1 MRHVTEGLEPTETGL
16 INADVSE
23 YNVVWHRGRPG
34 LVDFNDSGLGPYAFC
49 LGRLVERVRRMEN
62 GAALTDE
69 LLRGYQE
76 VIPLPVDYQRWG
88 PWFELAAS
96 MFRLR
101 LSSACITERGTTLM
115 ERDLRILSTARKRLE
130 GLALP

>member
-1 MRHVTEGLEPTETGL
+1 MRHVTEGLEPTEVGL

-23 YNVVWHRGRPG
+23 YNVVWHRWRPG

-76 VIPLPVDYQRWG
+76 VIPPPVDYQRWG

-101 LSSACITERGTTLM
+101 LPVSLSGERL
-115 ERDLRILSTARKRLE
+115 
-130 GLALP
+130 